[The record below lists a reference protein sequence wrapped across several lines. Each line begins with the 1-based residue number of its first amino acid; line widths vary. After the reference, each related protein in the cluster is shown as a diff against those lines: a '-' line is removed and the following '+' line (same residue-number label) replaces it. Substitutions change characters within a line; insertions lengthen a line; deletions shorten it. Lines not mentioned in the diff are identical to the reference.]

1 MSKNIFITATG
12 TDIGKTYVSAL
23 IVKGMREAGFDC
35 GYFKP
40 VLSGGGKYIESELEL
55 PETNARAC
63 VKLINSDCNY
73 VVETAKIPCEADEC
87 VAYWWE
93 EAVSPHLAA
102 KRAGQEINVEKIKHK
117 FNELNKK
124 YDYLLIE
131 GAGGITCPLRL
142 ENGEKYLLKDLIKE
156 LAAPIVIVAD
166 GGLGTINS
174 TLLTVEYARN
184 NNIPILGIILNNFEP
199 DNIMH
204 QDNLKQVEY
213 LTGEKVIATIE
224 KGQKEIK
231 FPEELWTGK
240 KKI

>member
-1 MSKNIFITATG
+1 MNKNIFITATG

-23 IVKGMREAGFDC
+23 IVKKAREAGLDC

-40 VLSGGGKYIESELEL
+40 VLSGIEEQNGRL
-55 PETNARAC
+55 T
-63 VKLINSDCNY
+63 VSDVNY
-73 VVETAKIPCEADEC
+73 VVDTAKIPCEADDC
-87 VAYWWE
+87 VGYWWK

-102 KRAGQEINVEKIKHK
+102 KRAGQNIEIQKIKQK
-117 FNELNKK
+117 FEQLNKK

-142 ENGEKYLLKDLIKE
+142 ERGEKYLLKDLIKE
-156 LAAPIVIVAD
+156 LEAPIIIVAD

-199 DNIMH
+199 DNFMH

-213 LTGEKVIATIE
+213 LCGIKVIATVE
-224 KGQKEIK
+224 KGQKEID
-231 FPEELWTGK
+231 FSEELWTGK
-240 KKI
+240 KRI

>member
-1 MSKNIFITATG
+1 MHLKRNTVRRDKNT
-12 TDIGKTYVSAL
+12 VS
-23 IVKGMREAGFDC
+23 F
-35 GYFKP
+35 
-40 VLSGGGKYIESELEL
+40 
-55 PETNARAC
+55 
-63 VKLINSDCNY
+63 
-73 VVETAKIPCEADEC
+73 
-87 VAYWWE
+87 
-93 EAVSPHLAA
+93 
-102 KRAGQEINVEKIKHK
+102 EKIKHK

-142 ENGEKYLLKDLIKE
+142 ENGEKYILKDLIKE

-166 GGLGTINS
+166 GGLGTVNS

-199 DNIMH
+199 DNFMH

-213 LTGEKVIATIE
+213 LTGEKVIATVE
-224 KGQKEIK
+224 KGQKDIK